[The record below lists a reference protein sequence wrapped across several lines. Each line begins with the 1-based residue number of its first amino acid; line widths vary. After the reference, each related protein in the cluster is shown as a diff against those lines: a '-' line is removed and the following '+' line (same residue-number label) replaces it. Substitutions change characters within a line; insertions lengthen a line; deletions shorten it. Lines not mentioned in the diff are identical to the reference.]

1 MLGDRSSLI
10 SSWHLLDAVA
20 EGLKHCD
27 RGGSCVHR
35 DQPVALHHNL
45 QWEGHNQRVSSCG
58 SYSMGEV
65 HSILAHTKSVSIKW
79 MQ

>member
-27 RGGSCVHR
+27 RDGSCVHR

-45 QWEGHNQRVSSCG
+45 QWGGAQPE
-58 SYSMGEV
+58 
-65 HSILAHTKSVSIKW
+65 SVALW
-79 MQ
+79 FLFNG